1 MTNDLR
7 ATPILFHDLNDG
19 RGLVPVDA
27 ELYSRVMQYCQQEL
41 AEVPDL
47 RRYRMAYA
55 TVEYG
60 EQGEIVEIHGVTAE
74 RLAHDIGIFRTSGPY
89 AKQATVLM
97 HDRWQSFFADNGWSG
112 QDVMIW
118 IDGDEKPE
126 QQCANR
132 EGSVKAFNLRPAKR
146 MLVRVK

>member
-1 MTNDLR
+1 MTHELKE
-7 ATPILFHDLNDG
+7 TPILFTDLNDG
-19 RGLVPVDA
+19 RGLVPVDPDLHA
-27 ELYSRVMQYCQQEL
+27 RAMEYCRENL

-47 RRYRMAYA
+47 RRYRMTYA
-55 TVEYG
+55 VVEYG
-60 EQGEIVEIHGVTAE
+60 ESGEIIEIHGISAE
-74 RLAHDIGIFRTSGPY
+74 RSVEDIGIFRVTGPY
-89 AKQATVLM
+89 AKQATVML
-97 HDRWQSFFADNGWSG
+97 HDRWQNYFGDRGWSG

-118 IDGDEKPE
+118 IDGEEKPE

>member
-1 MTNDLR
+1 MTNELR
-7 ATPILFHDLNDG
+7 ETPILFTDLNDG
-19 RGLVPVDA
+19 RGLVPVNPD
-27 ELYSRVMQYCQQEL
+27 LYARVMEYCQENL

-55 TVEYG
+55 VVEYG
-60 EQGEIVEIHGVTAE
+60 ENGEIINIHGLSAE
-74 RLAHDIGIFRTSGPY
+74 RMVHDIGIFRVTGPY
-89 AKQATVLM
+89 AKQATVML
-97 HDRWQSFFADNGWSG
+97 HDRWQSFFGDNGWSG

-118 IDGDEKPE
+118 IDGDESPE

-146 MLVRVK
+146 MLVKVK